1 MTNSNRAGALSEW
14 GFFTLL
20 IVLAGLAGLYLP
32 FLATLATICLP
43 LPLILLVI
51 RTDIRYGLA
60 GLAAAGLILTV
71 LSSEPVMT
79 LVLIVSYGVLGILY
93 GLLFKNRMS
102 SWKVFVTG
110 IIGSVVLALMSA
122 AVIYLVNGENIF
134 VLNEEARQAA
144 LQWLAANQGS
154 MTLNDLPAGWQEEF
168 TNKILDVLELLIPGQ
183 YIITTAASA
192 AVTYFLARVALKRF
206 DFPLPPAFELTR
218 IYLPWYSVW
227 GLIAGLGLTLA
238 GDYFG
243 MPLAAKIGK
252 NILFILFY
260 VYLALGLSVGAYF
273 FRKLKVAMLI
283 KLTFLFLAILYIP
296 FSLLVFLLLGV
307 VDTLVNLRR
316 LPEAHKPE

>member
-1 MTNSNRAGALSEW
+1 MTNSNKAGALSEW

-20 IVLAGLAGLYLP
+20 VVLAGLAGLYLP

-43 LPLILLVI
+43 LPLILLVL
-51 RTDIRYGLA
+51 RTDIRYGLG

-71 LSSEPVMT
+71 LSSDPVMT
-79 LVLIVSYGVLGILY
+79 LVLIVSYGILGILY

-102 SWKVFVTG
+102 SWGVFGTG
-110 IIGSVVLALMSA
+110 VLGAVVLALMSA

-144 LQWLAANQGS
+144 LQWWAANQGS
-154 MTLNDLPAGWQEEF
+154 LTLNDVPAEWQEEF
-168 TNKILDVLELLIPGQ
+168 ANRLLGVMELLIPGQ

-206 DFPLPPAFELTR
+206 NFPLPPAFDLTR
-218 IYLPWYSVW
+218 IYFPWYSVW
-227 GLIAGLGLTLA
+227 GLIAGLALTLA
-238 GDYFG
+238 GDYFTL
-243 MPLAAKIGK
+243 PLAARVGK

-260 VYLALGLSVGAYF
+260 VYLGLGLSVGAYF
-273 FRKLKVAMLI
+273 FRKVKVAVLV
-283 KLTFLFLAILYIP
+283 KLTFLFLAVLYVP

-307 VDTLVNLRR
+307 VDPLVNLRR
-316 LPEAHKPE
+316 LPEANKPE